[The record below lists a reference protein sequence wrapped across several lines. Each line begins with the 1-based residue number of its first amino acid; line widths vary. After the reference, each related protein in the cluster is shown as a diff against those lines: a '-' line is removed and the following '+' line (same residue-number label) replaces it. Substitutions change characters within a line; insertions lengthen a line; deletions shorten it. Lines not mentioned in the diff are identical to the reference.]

1 MKLQDIITEKN
12 KGLWANIHAKKK
24 RGEKSDPRS
33 KSYKAAVKAGK
44 KIRKQNEELTEAEM
58 DRQFAKEFES
68 NCKAFVN
75 HIKHELK
82 TAEGS
87 DKTVLQKM
95 LKNLL
100 VVSGYPKL
108 MSRIVGEK

>member
-1 MKLQDIITEKN
+1 MKLQDILTEKN

-33 KSYKAAVKAGK
+33 KSYQDAKKAGEK
-44 KIRKQNEELTEAEM
+44 LAKQNEELTEAEM
-58 DRQFAKEFES
+58 DKQFAKEFES
-68 NCKAFVN
+68 NCKAFIN

-82 TAEGS
+82 TAESS
-87 DKTVLQKM
+87 DAMVLRKM
-95 LKNLL
+95 LKALL